1 MDKIVKEIKNKLD
14 KYELASYDELEIKT
28 QQRLLMIEQAISTLT
43 INLKKSINSA
53 KESMPN
59 ITNIIKS
66 DQVNISRKTI
76 YNQQI
81 LKKYIELSIND
92 LPDYFNEKKVKSLE
106 NRLDDL
112 NKLYYKVIDNI
123 IDDYNKDKQIEEL
136 KKNINML
143 TEENNRLRQYIYEQQ
158 KIKNNN
164 DSKVIPMKK

>member
-143 TEENNRLRQYIYEQQ
+143 TEENNRLSQYIYEQQ

>member
-92 LPDYFNEKKVKSLE
+92 LPDYFNEKKVRSLE
-106 NRLDDL
+106 NRLDEL
-112 NKLYYKVIDNI
+112 NELYYKVIDNI
-123 IDDYNKDKQIEEL
+123 IDDYNKDNQIEEL

>member
-28 QQRLLMIEQAISTLT
+28 QQRLLMIEQAISTLI

-143 TEENNRLRQYIYEQQ
+143 TEENNRLSQYIYEQQ